1 MGIRAFVEKVL
12 EAGIGSELSEEV
24 CFAGPEHPLS
34 ALEEV
39 FLGAEAEVYLVGET
53 LKVIR
58 GNKSMEVKIAG
69 RSSSFISVRA
79 TVFNAMMA
87 FAH

>member
-1 MGIRAFVEKVL
+1 MSIEIFVKKVL
-12 EAGIGSELSEEV
+12 EAGIGSKLSEEV
-24 CFAGPEHPLS
+24 YFTGPEHPLS

-39 FLGAEAEVYLVGET
+39 FLGAKAEVYLVGET

-58 GNKSMEVKIAG
+58 GNKSMEVKIARG
-69 RSSSFISVRA
+69 SSPSIFVEVA
-79 TVFNAMMA
+79 VFSDTMA